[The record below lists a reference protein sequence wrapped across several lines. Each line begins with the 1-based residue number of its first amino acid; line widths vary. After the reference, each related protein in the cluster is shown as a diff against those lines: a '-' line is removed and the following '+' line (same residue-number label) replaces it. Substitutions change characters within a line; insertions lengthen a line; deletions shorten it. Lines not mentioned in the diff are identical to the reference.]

1 MNRKLSPYWTLAILT
16 GLNLFNYLDRF
27 VLSSVLPSVKTSL
40 HLSDG
45 DSGRIATA
53 FMIGYF
59 LTSPFFGYLGDRFP
73 RKWLIAVGIF
83 VWSLGTVLTGF
94 AATFGILLF
103 YRVLVGVGEASYA
116 TISPSLISDNF
127 PAARR
132 NQALTIFYV
141 AIPVGAALGNVL
153 GGQIATHY
161 SWRDAFIWAGA
172 PGLLLALVLLPF
184 QEPRRGQADE
194 KPLKDRAKPTFKD
207 ILKLFLIPKYL
218 LVVLG
223 YTATTFAMGAF
234 GNWGPS
240 FFVRVHGM
248 PLDAAGDL
256 FGEIMVVTGL
266 LGTFIGGFIASA
278 WQKRNRAG
286 YALLLG
292 CSTLGAVPFAVLAFT
307 LPERFLSEACLA
319 VAMFLLFFPTGPVN
333 TLILE
338 TVPANLQASAMA
350 LSIFMIHLFGDM
362 WSTEIV
368 GRLADHWNNLR
379 LAVLILPAALFVGA
393 VLWLALALQTLK
405 EKSTPSAKTG

>member
-1 MNRKLSPYWTLAILT
+1 
-16 GLNLFNYLDRF
+16 
-27 VLSSVLPSVKTSL
+27 
-40 HLSDG
+40 
-45 DSGRIATA
+45 
-53 FMIGYF
+53 
-59 LTSPFFGYLGDRFP
+59 
-73 RKWLIAVGIF
+73 
-83 VWSLGTVLTGF
+83 
-94 AATFGILLF
+94 
-103 YRVLVGVGEASYA
+103 
-116 TISPSLISDNF
+116 
-127 PAARR
+127 
-132 NQALTIFYV
+132 V

-184 QEPRRGQADE
+184 QEPQRGQAE
-194 KPLKDRAKPTFKD
+194 ETPIEGRAKPTLKD
-207 ILKLFLIPKYL
+207 VLKLFVIPKYL

-223 YTATTFAMGAF
+223 YTAVTFAMGAF

-248 PLDAAGDL
+248 PLDAAGNL

-307 LPERFLSEACLA
+307 LHEQLSSEICLGA
-319 VAMFLLFFPTGPVN
+319 AMFLLFFPTGPVN

-338 TVPANLQASAMA
+338 TVPANLHASAMA

-379 LAVLILPAALFVGA
+379 QAVLILPAALFVGA
-393 VLWLALALQTLK
+393 LLWLALAWQTLR
-405 EKSTPSAKTG
+405 EKHAALPKTG